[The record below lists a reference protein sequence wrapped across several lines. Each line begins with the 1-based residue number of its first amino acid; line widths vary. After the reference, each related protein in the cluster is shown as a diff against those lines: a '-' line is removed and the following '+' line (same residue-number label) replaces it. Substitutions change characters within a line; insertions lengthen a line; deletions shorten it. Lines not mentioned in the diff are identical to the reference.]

1 MRRTK
6 ESEDRLGEVAVLL
19 KKSLALQLFEL
30 SVPQADIA
38 RRLRV
43 DIRFVNDFLKGIRK
57 PNGKAKKEEG

>member
-6 ESEDRLGEVAVLL
+6 ESEDPLREVAVLL

-38 RRLRV
+38 RKLRV
-43 DIRFVNDFLKGIRK
+43 DIRFVNDFLKRIRK